1 MKFLIRILV
10 AWLLICGSG
19 AALALDVKPYTAD
32 AFAKAQRA
40 NQPVA
45 LLFHADWCPTCRL
58 QQKTIAML
66 QEEPG
71 LDGLTIL
78 KVDYDRDQ
86 ELRRRM
92 KVRAQSTLIV
102 YKGKVEKGRSAGIT
116 EIDALR
122 AALQAAL

>member
-1 MKFLIRILV
+1 MRSLVRVLAAALLV
-10 AWLLICGSG
+10 AGTNV
-19 AALALDVKPYTAD
+19 ALALDVKPYTAD
-32 AFAKAQRA
+32 AFAKAQQA
-40 NQPVA
+40 NRPVA

-71 LDGLTIL
+71 LDMTIL
-78 KVDYDRDQ
+78 KVDYDRNQ

-92 KVRAQSTLIV
+92 QVRAQSTLIV
-102 YKGKVEKGRSAGIT
+102 YRGKIEKGRSAGVT

>member
-1 MKFLIRILV
+1 MKSLVRILAAALLV
-10 AWLLICGSG
+10 AGTN

-71 LDGLTIL
+71 LDDITIL

-86 ELRRRM
+86 ELRRWM
-92 KVRAQSTLIV
+92 QVRAQSTLIV
-102 YKGKVEKGRSAGIT
+102 YRGKVEKGRSAGVT